1 MSNVSFLTKK
11 ISKRV
16 NTCERRVGRRLRL
29 FFTKYFTTVEIEIR
43 DKSRIWEP
51 LRWEM
56 GYVRLEW
63 CLMNNEQDLS
73 WERVDT
79 WQDLGRGSNKFIA
92 TKFDYFSQN
101 ILRLNKNLGA
111 SVLTK
116 YFLPF
121 ALISYTAQVRFFT
134 QISITHLAVSFNWI
148 TDVCNHFVSI

>member
-1 MSNVSFLTKK
+1 MF
-11 ISKRV
+11 
-16 NTCERRVGRRLRL
+16 
-29 FFTKYFTTVEIEIR
+29 
-43 DKSRIWEP
+43 
-51 LRWEM
+51 
-56 GYVRLEW
+56 
-63 CLMNNEQDLS
+63 NEQDLS

-79 WQDLGRGSNKFIA
+79 WQDVYSESNKFIA

-116 YFLPF
+116 YFLSF
-121 ALISYTAQVRFFT
+121 ALISYTAQVRFFI